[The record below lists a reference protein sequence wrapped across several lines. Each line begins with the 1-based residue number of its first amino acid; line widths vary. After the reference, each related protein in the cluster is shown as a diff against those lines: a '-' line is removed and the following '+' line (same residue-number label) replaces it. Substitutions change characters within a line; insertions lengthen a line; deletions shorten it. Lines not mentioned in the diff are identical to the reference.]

1 LPPTRRRG
9 GKEVLEDVLE
19 DAERRMKKTVDH
31 VREDFSA
38 VRTGRAS
45 ASLLNR
51 VNVNYYGQ
59 MTPLNQIASIAT
71 PEPTLL
77 VVSPYDKSII
87 GEVEKAILQSDLGL
101 TPINDGNVVR
111 LPIPKLTE
119 ERRKELTRMVRS
131 KAEEG
136 RVAIRNIRRDAIE
149 DLRALEKE
157 GEITKDDLHN
167 GQEEVQKLTDRF
179 IGETDEMLRVK
190 EKELMEV

>member
-1 LPPTRRRG
+1 M
-9 GKEVLEDVLE
+9 VEDVLE
-19 DAERRMKKTVDH
+19 EAERRMKKAVEH
-31 VREDFSA
+31 VRGEFST

-51 VNVNYYGQ
+51 VNVDYYGQ
-59 MTPLNQIASIAT
+59 STPLNQISSIAV

-77 VVSPYDKSII
+77 VISPYDKSVIDD
-87 GEVEKAILQSDLGL
+87 VEKAILQSDLGL
-101 TPINDGNVVR
+101 TPINDGNVIR

-119 ERRKELTRMVRS
+119 ERRKELTRLVRS

-136 RVAIRNIRRDAIE
+136 RVAMRNIRRDAID
-149 DLRALEKE
+149 DLRSFEKE
-157 GEITKDDLHN
+157 GEITKDDLHR

-179 IGETDEMLRVK
+179 IGETDEMLKVK

>member
-1 LPPTRRRG
+1 
-9 GKEVLEDVLE
+9 
-19 DAERRMKKTVDH
+19 MKKAVEH
-31 VREDFSA
+31 VRDDFAS

-51 VNVNYYGQ
+51 VSVNYYGAP
-59 MTPLNQIASIAT
+59 TPLNQIASIAV

-77 VVSPYDKSII
+77 VVSPYDKSVI
-87 GEVEKAILQSDLGL
+87 EDVEKAIHQADLGVN
-101 TPINDGNVVR
+101 PVSDGNVIR

-119 ERRKELTRMVRS
+119 ERRKEMTKSVRA

-136 RVAIRNIRRDAIE
+136 RVAIRNVRRDVIE
-149 DLRALEKE
+149 DLRAFEKE
-157 GEITKDDLHN
+157 HEITKDDLHR

-179 IGETDEMLRVK
+179 ISETDDMLKVK

>member
-1 LPPTRRRG
+1 
-9 GKEVLEDVLE
+9 
-19 DAERRMKKTVDH
+19 MKKTLEH

-59 MTPLNQIASIAT
+59 STPLNQISSINV

-77 VVSPYDKSII
+77 VISPYDKSVID
-87 GEVEKAILQSDLGL
+87 EVEKAILSSGLGL
-101 TPINDGNVVR
+101 TPVNDGNVIR

-119 ERRKELTRMVRS
+119 ERRNELTRLVRS

-149 DLRALEKE
+149 DLRSLEKE
-157 GEITKDDLHN
+157 GEITKDDLHR
-167 GQEEVQKLTDRF
+167 GQEDAQKLTDRY
-179 IGETDEMLRVK
+179 IAEMDEMLKVK